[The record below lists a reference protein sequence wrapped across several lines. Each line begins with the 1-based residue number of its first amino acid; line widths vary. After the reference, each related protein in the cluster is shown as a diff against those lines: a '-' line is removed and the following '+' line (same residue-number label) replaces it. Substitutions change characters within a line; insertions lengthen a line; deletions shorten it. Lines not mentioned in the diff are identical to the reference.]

1 MIYRT
6 KRFSVTILNI
16 LIKKRYVYLMTK
28 IHAFLSFLNDHFNII
43 ILLFY
48 CHCSFGITFH
58 ILCFHSVKIR
68 LYSLLLKYSLAIF
81 IFAINPQY
89 FISSEYFLNY
99 TEANII
105 LLQLRGYRAGVWLKL
120 IIKSNCRALT
130 HLCVYLYEP
139 K

>member
-1 MIYRT
+1 MKIIT
-6 KRFSVTILNI
+6 VKKVQM
-16 LIKKRYVYLMTK
+16 LIFVAIVYVKYLKKNKYLYYVYLMIK

-58 ILCFHSVKIR
+58 ILCFPSVKIR
-68 LYSLLLKYSLAIF
+68 LYSLLLKYSFAIF

-89 FISSEYFLNY
+89 FIYSEYFMNS

-105 LLQLRGYRAGVWLKL
+105 LLQLRGYRAGV
-120 IIKSNCRALT
+120 
-130 HLCVYLYEP
+130 
-139 K
+139 